1 MVIIG
6 KTETLMQLAR
16 TDASPSG
23 KQLYALLLQV
33 DEAFNPFNSTTNP
46 KKSNQDSDSSE
57 DDSSSDEERD
67 AARDDAARIAA
78 LTQKLRKNATA
89 LVRKQRYREAAAV
102 FLLCPT
108 AAMVKSALNLLT
120 VQYNQPFLAHLVAR
134 CLEYRIYGHGE
145 ISRKFFLPAVLNCSC
160 DWLSAC
166 STSLISLKACCL
178 LFIEFYI
185 HDMPS
190 I

>member
-1 MVIIG
+1 MTIQVFLDMVIIG

-16 TDASPSG
+16 TDSSPSG

-33 DEAFNPFNSTTNP
+33 DEAFNPFNSTTNRS
-46 KKSNQDSDSSE
+46 KQDSDSSE
-57 DDSSSDEERD
+57 DDSSDSDDERD
-67 AARDDAARIAA
+67 PAKDDAVRIAA

-145 ISRKFFLPAVLNCSC
+145 ISRKCSLFC
-160 DWLSAC
+160 GFAMLTKNRSIFRTKAREVC
-166 STSLISLKACCL
+166 SSG
-178 LFIEFYI
+178 
-185 HDMPS
+185 
-190 I
+190 